1 MERAELIE
9 MMERLPVA
17 VEVSDEDYRTI
28 SVPCLPFPELAHD
41 LGREMA
47 EGADLLEAA

>member
-17 VEVSDEDYRTI
+17 VEVGDEDYRTM
-28 SVPCLPFPELAHD
+28 SVPCLPFPELAAD
-41 LGREMA
+41 LAKEMA
-47 EGADLLEAA
+47 EGAGLLEVA